1 MSDDNAPRL
10 QADPLFQG
18 LARPPMAMGVSY
30 MYFVINAVFSMMTFI
45 WTNNFLVLMVIAP
58 LIHGVGFLICM
69 NEPRAIELMIL
80 RLSKGMKCVNRR
92 FHEHTN
98 SYDIF

>member
-1 MSDDNAPRL
+1 MSDDSSSRL

-30 MYFVINAVFSMMTFI
+30 MYFVVNAAFSMLAFI
-45 WTNNFLVLMVIAP
+45 WTNNFLILLVVAPMV
-58 LIHGVGFLICM
+58 HGIGFLICM
-69 NEPRAIELMIL
+69 NEPRAVELLVL
-80 RLSKGMKCVNRR
+80 RMNKGMRCINRSY
-92 FHEHTN
+92 HEHTN

>member
-1 MSDDNAPRL
+1 MADDSAPRL

-30 MYFVINAVFSMMTFI
+30 MYFVFNASVSMLTFI
-45 WTNNFLVLMVIAP
+45 WTGNFLVLMVIAP
-58 LIHGVGFLICM
+58 LIHGIGFLICM
-69 NEPRAIELMIL
+69 NEPRAIELMLL
-80 RLSKGMKCVNRR
+80 RMSKGMRCVNRH